1 MINARIYLGRR
12 RGRGEEVPT
21 ETMSLTDGNVLLVID
36 ILCFTQ
42 SWDLHN
48 PRIVLEE
55 IIIGDVC
62 E

>member
-1 MINARIYLGRR
+1 M
-12 RGRGEEVPT
+12 GEEVPT
-21 ETMSLTDGNVLLVID
+21 ETMSLTDGNVFLVID

-42 SWDLHN
+42 SWNLHN

-55 IIIGDVC
+55 IIVGDMC